1 MKTLLLIAILFLGT
15 LLSKA
20 QNSKKMENNEQDY
33 LAITEVLE
41 KYYFKGIYEG
51 DVNKLK
57 QVLYDGTLLF
67 GDVKGEPYAKTL
79 DQYLDGVQQRQS
91 PKDSGKLFKGTIV
104 SIEIVNSIAIAR
116 VQVEMYDFNYT
127 DLLSF
132 HKLDNR
138 WFIVNKMF
146 TDIGD

>member
-1 MKTLLLIAILFLGT
+1 MKTLLLTAILFWAM

-20 QNSKKMENNEQDY
+20 QNSKKMENNQQD
-33 LAITEVLE
+33 LIAITEVLE

-57 QVLYDGTLLF
+57 QALYPGTLLF

-79 DQYLDGVQQRQS
+79 DQYLYGVQQRQS
-91 PKDSGKLFKGTIV
+91 PKDSGKLFKGRII
-104 SIEIVNSIAIAR
+104 SINIVNSIAIAR
-116 VQVEMYDFNYT
+116 VQVKMYDFNYT

-146 TDIGD
+146 TDIAN